1 MQLSGHLSEY
11 SLAEIFNFVHQGDR
25 TGLLTLLPERESIAD
40 SNIDYLW
47 FDRGRIV
54 ALANGLEGVGLLTRI
69 RQRHLVSS
77 ERIEPV
83 ANTIYQLQ
91 QPLGIHLKS
100 LNLLDAAQ
108 LKLLFN
114 SQTVVPTCRLFELKN
129 RQFQFDPDRLPLN
142 AELTG
147 LSLPAR
153 EVGLLGL
160 RLLKDW
166 SGLTSKLPDPAS
178 ALHRRSSQLPTFE
191 LNRSEL
197 KLWQL
202 ADGRTSLAQL
212 ATKMSLS
219 VDLGQQIA
227 FRLLTFDAL
236 DEVPAQSARPL
247 KIESLIPVV
256 DAEPNASPVPTSL
269 LGNLRKFLTGKRE
282 RSSIGK

>member
-11 SLAEIFNFVHQGDR
+11 SLAEIFNFVHQGNR
-25 TGLLTLLPERESIAD
+25 TGLLSLMPEPD
-40 SNIDYLW
+40 SRSASNTDYLW
-47 FDRGRIV
+47 FERGRIV
-54 ALANGLEGVGLLTRI
+54 ALANGLEGVELLTRI

-91 QPLGIHLKS
+91 QPLGVHLKS

-129 RQFQFDPDRLPLN
+129 RQFRFDPDRRPLN

-147 LSLPAR
+147 LSSPAR

-166 SGLTSKLPDPAS
+166 SGLTAKLPDPAS
-178 ALHRRSSQLPTFE
+178 ALHRRSSQAPTFE
-191 LNRSEL
+191 LNGAEL

-219 VDLGQQIA
+219 VEIGQQIA

-236 DEVPAQSARPL
+236 DEVPAQSAEPL
-247 KIESLIPVV
+247 KIESLIPVL
-256 DAEPNASPVPTSL
+256 DAESNDAPIPTSL